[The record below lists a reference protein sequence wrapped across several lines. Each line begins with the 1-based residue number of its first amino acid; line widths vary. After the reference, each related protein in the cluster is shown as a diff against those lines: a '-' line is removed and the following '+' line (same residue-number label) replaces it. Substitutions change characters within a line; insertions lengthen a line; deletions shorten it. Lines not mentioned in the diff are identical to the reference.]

1 MEVLKSSL
9 PKIFRIQIL
18 KMWRWVSICLLTFS
32 FGASESLE
40 STQTSILSIQRFD
53 PPNPFVLPKDGAY
66 YLEQYA
72 PMLRSYVLQVRKQSL
87 EKNYAFYSSRPIV
100 EYSAYRDLSADD
112 REALRGGIVLV
123 GAHIA
128 EFIKYSHLGGVGI
141 GAKLK
146 PSDEKT
152 FYMSFD
158 GRYLSDLEAFGIG
171 KEIFAYCVLPRFDK
185 CIMLGIGEE
194 W

>member
-1 MEVLKSSL
+1 MALSL
-9 PKIFRIQIL
+9 SADK
-18 KMWRWVSICLLTFS
+18 T
-32 FGASESLE
+32 LE
-40 STQTSILSIQRFD
+40 SAQTSVLDTQHFD
-53 PPNPFVLPKDGAY
+53 PSNLFVLPRDGAY
-66 YLEQYA
+66 YLQQYA
-72 PMLRSYVLQVRKQSL
+72 PMLRSFVLQVKKQSL
-87 EKNYAFYSSRPIV
+87 EKNYAFYSSHRPIIESSV
-100 EYSAYRDLSADD
+100 YSDLSANEK
-112 REALRGGIVLV
+112 EALRGGIVLV
-123 GAHIA
+123 GAYIA

-146 PSDEKT
+146 PNDEKT

>member
-1 MEVLKSSL
+1 
-9 PKIFRIQIL
+9 
-18 KMWRWVSICLLTFS
+18 MWRWLSICLLILNLCANEAFKS
-32 FGASESLE
+32 I
-40 STQTSILSIQRFD
+40 QTSSIQHID
-53 PPNPFVLPKDGAY
+53 PPNPFVLPRDGTY

-72 PMLRSYVLQVRKQSL
+72 PMLRSYVLQIKKQSL

-100 EYSAYRDLSADD
+100 EYSAYGYLSDD
-112 REALRGGIVLV
+112 EKETLRGGIVLV
-123 GAHIA
+123 GAYIA

-146 PSDEKT
+146 AGDEES
-152 FYMSFD
+152 FYISFD

>member
-1 MEVLKSSL
+1 
-9 PKIFRIQIL
+9 
-18 KMWRWVSICLLTFS
+18 MWRWLGVCLLALS
-32 FGASESLE
+32 LSADESLE
-40 STQTSILSIQRFD
+40 FAQTSVSDTQHFVS
-53 PPNPFVLPKDGAY
+53 PNPFVLPRDGAY

-72 PMLRSYVLQVRKQSL
+72 PMLRSYVLQVKQQSS
-87 EKNYAFYSSRPIV
+87 EKNYAFYSSRPIIETSV
-100 EYSAYRDLSADD
+100 YNDLSADEK
-112 REALRGGIVLV
+112 EALRGGIVLV
-123 GAHIA
+123 GAYIA

-146 PSDEKT
+146 PNDEKT